1 MKRVYGIFFA
11 LILSCVF
18 LFSSC
23 DSIDVHP
30 NGESNNGEKESNT
43 FSDQS
48 AVCDHTFGDWDIFK
62 QATCKEDGKRIRTC
76 DKCSHVEEE
85 VIQKNESHTP
95 VTDAPVPATCKK
107 TGLTE
112 GSHCSL
118 CDEVLVA
125 QDVVPRTDD
134 HTPVIDAPVP
144 ATCKKTGLTEGS
156 HCSVCE
162 KVFIKQEVIKQKE
175 HIIVDFECTECG
187 YVQASEGLE
196 FVRNSTGYTLSGLGT
211 FSESIL
217 SIPSTYNGKPVTEIA
232 QCAIMPDFALRKII
246 IPSSVKN
253 IRYNAIMVPSFCIID
268 LNGNVQIEEQA
279 LECYGGC
286 EIINRS
292 RANITDT
299 VFCTMYENAPYI
311 IHNTSAQKT
320 EYTNEG
326 FGFLQYKGKYYLCD
340 FKGTSQSLTL
350 PDSYNGNDYI
360 LAARC
365 FYKSDVISEVV
376 LGNGIIAIGEAAF
389 AASSLEQID
398 LSCDI
403 SELPSFCFMECQQ
416 LTEIVIPLNITV
428 IHNQCFY
435 GSGLINVTIGTNV
448 TNIDVSAF
456 GSCPKLDT
464 LWFNAANCTNVSQS
478 ALNGFKK
485 LVIGSSAQSIPSKF
499 MKGNTSLESITFE
512 KNSSCKS
519 IGAEAFD
526 KASITEI
533 QLPKSLTHIY
543 AAFEDC
549 TKLEKIVILCD
560 NIQSNANAFYDC
572 GSSGDGIVVTVAANV
587 MLLPSNFLKDCKVK
601 SLVFDGESKCKI
613 IQASFSNR
621 KFSNVTLPTSIESFD
636 KSLFDLKTL
645 SFEEGNENYTIK
657 NSCLIALKES
667 KLLAVIDEDYIIP
680 DYVTVITK
688 GAFYESGVKHIY
700 IPDTVL
706 TMENGSLCCP
716 SVESISLPFIGN
728 DRDNPKKL
736 LELFGTDVQYGW
748 IQIDLN
754 AGTTRHERYYVPTKF
769 SKLTV
774 RSNSISN
781 GLVGLSMLKEIHI
794 SEDVES
800 IVQTAFK
807 DCGNLTNIYFGGT
820 QEQWD
825 NLKTSGWLEYVS
837 MNVNLTLN
845 AEIET

>member
-11 LILSCVF
+11 LILSCVL

-62 QATCKEDGKRIRTC
+62 QATCKEDGRRIRTC

-95 VTDAPVPATCKK
+95 VTDAAVPATCKN

-112 GSHCSL
+112 GSHCAL

-125 QDVVPRTDD
+125 QDVIPRTDD
-134 HTPVIDAPVP
+134 HTPVTDAAVP
-144 ATCKKTGLTEGS
+144 ATCKNTGLTEGSHCALCDEVLVAQDVIPRTDDHTPVTDAAVPATCKNTGLTEGS

-217 SIPSTYNGKPVTEIA
+217 SIPSTYNGKPVTEIS

-253 IRYNAIMVPSFCIID
+253 IRYNAIIVPSFCIID

-428 IHNQCFY
+428 IHNQ
-435 GSGLINVTIGTNV
+435 
-448 TNIDVSAF
+448 
-456 GSCPKLDT
+456 
-464 LWFNAANCTNVSQS
+464 
-478 ALNGFKK
+478 
-485 LVIGSSAQSIPSKF
+485 
-499 MKGNTSLESITFE
+499 
-512 KNSSCKS
+512 
-519 IGAEAFD
+519 
-526 KASITEI
+526 
-533 QLPKSLTHIY
+533 
-543 AAFEDC
+543 
-549 TKLEKIVILCD
+549 
-560 NIQSNANAFYDC
+560 
-572 GSSGDGIVVTVAANV
+572 
-587 MLLPSNFLKDCKVK
+587 
-601 SLVFDGESKCKI
+601 
-613 IQASFSNR
+613 
-621 KFSNVTLPTSIESFD
+621 
-636 KSLFDLKTL
+636 
-645 SFEEGNENYTIK
+645 
-657 NSCLIALKES
+657 
-667 KLLAVIDEDYIIP
+667 
-680 DYVTVITK
+680 
-688 GAFYESGVKHIY
+688 
-700 IPDTVL
+700 
-706 TMENGSLCCP
+706 
-716 SVESISLPFIGN
+716 
-728 DRDNPKKL
+728 
-736 LELFGTDVQYGW
+736 
-748 IQIDLN
+748 
-754 AGTTRHERYYVPTKF
+754 
-769 SKLTV
+769 
-774 RSNSISN
+774 
-781 GLVGLSMLKEIHI
+781 
-794 SEDVES
+794 
-800 IVQTAFK
+800 
-807 DCGNLTNIYFGGT
+807 
-820 QEQWD
+820 
-825 NLKTSGWLEYVS
+825 
-837 MNVNLTLN
+837 
-845 AEIET
+845 